1 MLAHVI
7 RPDVH
12 ERFLR
17 ILARAEA
24 RARDE
29 ADRVER
35 LDIRPLPVKRAK
47 PVHKPSSVWTAE
59 RRDKVAQLWNA
70 GASLREIQAAVGHPV
85 NTSSIS
91 YLRNHYGLRLK
102 SRAKRKRR
110 RK

>member
-1 MLAHVI
+1 MI

-12 ERFLR
+12 ERFLKV
-17 ILARAEA
+17 LARAEA

-35 LDIRPLPVKRAK
+35 LDIRPLPVKRSRRF
-47 PVHKPSSVWTAE
+47 HRPSTVWTPE
-59 RRDKVAQLWNA
+59 RRDKVAQMWQA

-91 YLRNHYGLRLK
+91 YLRTHYGLKLK
-102 SRAKRKRR
+102 SRAKRKQRR
-110 RK
+110 SVG